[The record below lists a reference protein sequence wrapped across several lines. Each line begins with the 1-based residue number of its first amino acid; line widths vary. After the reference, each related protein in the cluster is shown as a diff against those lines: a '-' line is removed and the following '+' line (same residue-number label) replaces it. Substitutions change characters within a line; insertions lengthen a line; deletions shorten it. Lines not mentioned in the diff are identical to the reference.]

1 MFRLLFQ
8 NSENTDSSGDEG
20 EMIDSRAQTVI
31 SAVSMVEMVR
41 LVPTGIFSLPEET
54 IRIPSGKNLPI

>member
-1 MFRLLFQ
+1 MFQLLFQ